1 MSRRASARMTEYAK
15 SRMLDG
21 PLKAAIAGLWRNVA
35 VGRVAAARRV
45 VGEGELLDGRPHGVE
60 ALSRGDSRSRD
71 FPLSSGKSSAGDS
84 DRLETGSPDI
94 GNRTETSGGAHP
106 ILSELDSSEG
116 GRGVEGTRH
125 GSEPSHPERYR
136 PKVEAGIKPG
146 RLFSS
151 ESELS
156 VPSGT
161 SREGVSIAASQSEP
175 GAGVVPRGVAASAP
189 FAEGVE

>member
-1 MSRRASARMTEYAK
+1 MVEYAK
-15 SRMLDG
+15 SRLLDG
-21 PLKAAIAGLWRNVA
+21 PLKAAIADMWRNVA
-35 VGRVAAARRV
+35 KGRVAASRRV
-45 VGEGELLDGRPHGVE
+45 VGEGELLDGRPHGVD

-106 ILSELDSSEG
+106 ILSELDSDEG
-116 GRGVEGTRH
+116 GRGVEGTRQ
-125 GSEPSHPERYR
+125 GSEPSYPERYR

-161 SREGVSIAASQSEP
+161 NGKGVTTEASQSESL
-175 GAGVVPRGVAASAP
+175 GVGVVTRVAAPAP